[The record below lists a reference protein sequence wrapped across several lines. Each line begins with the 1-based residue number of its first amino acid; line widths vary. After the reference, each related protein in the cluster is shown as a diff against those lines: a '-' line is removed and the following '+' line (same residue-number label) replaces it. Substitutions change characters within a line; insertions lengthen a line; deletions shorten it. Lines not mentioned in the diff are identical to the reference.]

1 MDINT
6 PVVPDQHPAAENIG
20 VIELRNY
27 LLKEGKRDAF
37 IDYFESHFI
46 ESQKVLNGYP
56 LAQYSVK
63 GSDHNFCWI
72 RGFENMSTRG
82 TFLPA
87 FYYGA
92 YWKQHR
98 NMANA
103 MIANNDNVHLL
114 RPLVWQQDS
123 LVPVASISSALLQPH
138 QRIAV
143 VDFYI
148 ANSKLQQLLTLFAKN
163 YLPIVKR
170 CDIDAY
176 TLWISEEIPNDFPQ
190 LPVFQDKNLLV
201 AITFYKDEQ
210 EYNEKM
216 KLVTSKID
224 ETLMANLQDAITI
237 KHSMILF
244 PTPKTASEL

>member
-6 PVVPDQHPAAENIG
+6 PVVPDQHPAAVNIG

-37 IDYFESHFI
+37 IGYFESHFI

-72 RGFENMSTRG
+72 RGFENMSTRSA
-82 TFLPA
+82 FLPA

-114 RPLVWQQDS
+114 RSLVWQQDS

-201 AITFYKDEQ
+201 AITFYKDEE
-210 EYNEKM
+210 EYKEKM

-224 ETLMANLQDAITI
+224 ETLMANLQDVITT